1 MMVRMIRAALL
12 WLSLTLAALPA
23 AAQDTAAAAPLDA
36 PSANDLHE
44 FTRLLADPRI
54 QGWLT
59 AQADTAEATADDNGA
74 TFREEAEAVL
84 TGIRARIGDLGQA
97 WRSFP
102 SAPAFILE
110 RWQTKVTPAQ
120 QVRGLTFVMIFL
132 FVGAGLE
139 WLYRQ
144 YTNPVKL
151 RIELQHVSTVRE
163 RVTAATLR
171 SLITLTG
178 LAIFAVGSIGTFAA
192 FSWPPTLETL
202 VLNLLVVVFGVRA
215 IRALLVLFLAP
226 SVEEL
231 RLLPLSN
238 PVAKFLSKLLLCL
251 AGFFVL
257 AASMA
262 DVFGRITG
270 SGGQSPQA
278 LGVSLALATLAL
290 VLTLAAVIYGF
301 GKITTVL
308 DLPRSRAQR
317 LWRVYLCV
325 LAVLVYAALVLA
337 LPALMWSFALLG
349 LLVPGLRLLR
359 LWVDDSFDRAKAE
372 VIRIEAPDPA
382 DLTEIEASEAAAEP
396 IADLHDEDVDAPLPD
411 HPYESYRPLAQRL
424 VRFVALFAIGAVLA
438 MVWDLRVFERAATPT
453 FSGRALRVLIDSAV
467 ALLLADLVWV
477 WASSAIDRRL
487 AAYRPPEPGTA
498 PGPEAR
504 MATLLPLLRVTLMV
518 TLLVMVAM
526 SVLSSLGVNI
536 APILAGA
543 GVLGIAIGFG
553 AQSLVKDVVSGI
565 FFLVDDAFRVGE
577 YVEIDQLRGT
587 VEKIS
592 IRSLQIRHHRGAVH
606 TLPFGELR
614 HLTNHSRDWVI
625 MKLEFRVPFE
635 TDLKLVKKL
644 IKKIGA
650 EMLENEFYGHS
661 IIETLKSQGV
671 RRMEE
676 FNMVV
681 GVKFM
686 TRPGEQWL
694 VRRDAYQMVRDAF
707 EANGIRMAER
717 NVKVEVAGSE
727 NMTEEERTAVAAA
740 AQQATE
746 TQLGPKAPIPDEP

>member
-1 MMVRMIRAALL
+1 MMIRLIRAVSLCL
-12 WLSLTLAALPA
+12 GLSLAAVPA
-23 AAQDTAAAAPLDA
+23 TAQDTSAAPVDA

-59 AQADTAEATADDNGA
+59 AQADTAEVIAEDNGA

-97 WRSFP
+97 WRAFP
-102 SAPAFILE
+102 SAPAYILE

-215 IRALLVLFLAP
+215 IRAVLVLFLAP

-270 SGGQSPQA
+270 SGGQTPQA

-301 GKITTVL
+301 HKIGAIL
-308 DLPRSRAQR
+308 ALPRSRTQR

-325 LAVLVYAALVLA
+325 LAVLVYAALLLD
-337 LPALMWSFALLG
+337 LPPLMWSFALLG

-372 VIRIEAPDPA
+372 VIRIEAPDPDA
-382 DLTEIEASEAAAEP
+382 APQDTGDLAEP
-396 IADLHDEDVDAPLPD
+396 AQEEPAEETDAPLPD

-424 VRFVALFAIGAVLA
+424 VRSVALFAVGIILA
-438 MVWDLRVFERAATPT
+438 LVWDLRVFERAATPT

-717 NVKVEVAGSE
+717 NVKVEVAGSD